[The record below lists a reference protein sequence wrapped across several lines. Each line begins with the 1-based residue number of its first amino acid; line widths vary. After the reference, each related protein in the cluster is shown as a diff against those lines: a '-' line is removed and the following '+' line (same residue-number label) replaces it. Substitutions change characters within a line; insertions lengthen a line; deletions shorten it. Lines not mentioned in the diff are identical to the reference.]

1 MTTATDVNKHFHEIL
16 EDFDSAM
23 LVTQTP
29 AGQLRARPM
38 ALAHID
44 ENNDIWFCSQSF
56 AGKVDEVQNDSQV
69 CVTLQSATKYLSL
82 SGKAEV
88 RADRAKIEEFW
99 TESWKVWF
107 PGGKDDPSLILI
119 RVAADVGEYWDN
131 SGSKGIGYLIEAGK
145 AYLKGERPDV
155 ETPERHAKT
164 KL

>member
-1 MTTATDVNKHFHEIL
+1 MTAATDVSKHFHEIL

-44 ENNDIWFCSQSF
+44 ENNDVWFCSQSN
-56 AGKVDEVQNDSQV
+56 AGKVDEVQNDAHV

-82 SGKAEV
+82 SGKAEIN
-88 RADRAKIEEFW
+88 RDRAKIEEFW
-99 TESWKVWF
+99 NESWKVWF
-107 PGGKDDPSLILI
+107 PEGKDDPRLLLI
-119 RVAADVGEYWDN
+119 RVAAEVGEYWDN
-131 SGSKGIGYLIEAGK
+131 SGFKGIGYLIEAGK